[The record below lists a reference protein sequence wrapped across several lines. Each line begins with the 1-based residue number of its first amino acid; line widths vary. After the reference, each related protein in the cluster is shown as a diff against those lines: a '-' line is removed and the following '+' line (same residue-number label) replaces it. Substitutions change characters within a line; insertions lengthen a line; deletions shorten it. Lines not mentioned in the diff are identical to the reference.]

1 MATRTVKEKS
11 AQRLLVFLPPRRALP
26 GKAQLASSTVVTYVA
41 INAGAA
47 TTQAGETPI
56 ALLPRA
62 AAVDLVFDS
71 ADVFVTAIEAPKL
84 SDAKM
89 RQALPNI
96 LEDRLLSESSDLHF
110 AFQAPSRASGST
122 TVAAQPKV
130 AVSVIDR
137 VLLTR
142 ALDVFN
148 EIGIRPRAAYSEIYA
163 VPAPAAAVLAVR
175 VDRGRG
181 IARSGRHEGF
191 AFDLEGTGLP
201 PPVALAVRQLGVKR
215 VWVFGRDAAKL
226 QGGSNET
233 GAQIDVSQRDVD
245 LSAAD
250 GAVNLLQGPF
260 AQGGLFG
267 GLSIAGLPRMTLA
280 NMKAPLIW
288 AGVAAATFI
297 IGMNAYFLKLE
308 TESRDLRTQ
317 METAF
322 RSTFPGANPLGDPGL
337 VVLQTQRELGGLR
350 ARAGL
355 ASADDF
361 SVLNAQLAQLL
372 SSAPL
377 GSVAGIEFREGALK
391 VKFKPG
397 TADNPGLQNALRAQ
411 AIQQGLNLRF
421 EADGSARLT
430 PSGG

>member
-1 MATRTVKEKS
+1 MKDKA

-26 GKAQLASSTVVTYVA
+26 GKGQLASSTVVTYVA
-41 INAGAA
+41 FNAGAA
-47 TTQAGETPI
+47 MSQNGETPI

-62 AAVDLVFDS
+62 SAVDIVFDS

-84 SDAKM
+84 SDARL
-89 RQALPNI
+89 RQALPNL

-110 AFQAPSRASGST
+110 AFEPPARASGST
-122 TVAAQPKV
+122 TLAAQPKI

-137 VLLTR
+137 GLLTR

-148 EIGIRPRAAYSEIYA
+148 ETGIRVRAAYSEIYA
-163 VPAPAAAVLAVR
+163 VPAPAAGVLAVR

-191 AFDLEGTGLP
+191 AFDLETSGLP
-201 PPVALAVRQLGVKR
+201 APVALAVRQLGVKR
-215 VWVFGRDAAKL
+215 LWVFGRDSAKL
-226 QGGSNET
+226 QALGRET
-233 GAQIDVSQRDVD
+233 GMQIDASQRDVD
-245 LSAAD
+245 LSAAET
-250 GAVNLLQGPF
+250 GVNLLQGPF

-267 GLSIAGLPRMTLA
+267 GLSIAGLQKLSFATL
-280 NMKAPLIW
+280 KGPLVW
-288 AGVAAATFI
+288 AAVAVATFI
-297 IGMNAYFLKLE
+297 AGMNAYFFKLD
-308 TESRDLRTQ
+308 TEARDLKVQ

-322 RSTFPGANPLGDPGL
+322 RSTFPGAAPLGDPGL
-337 VVLQTQRELGGLR
+337 VVLQTQRELSGLR

-372 SSAPL
+372 STAPL
-377 GSVAGIEFREGALK
+377 GSVAGLEFREGTLK

-421 EADGSARLT
+421 EADGSARLA

>member
-1 MATRTVKEKS
+1 MKEKA

-26 GKAQLASSTVVTYVA
+26 GKGQLAASTVVTYVA
-41 INAGAA
+41 FNAGAA
-47 TTQAGETPI
+47 ISQNGETPI

-62 AAVDLVFDS
+62 SAVDIVFDS
-71 ADVFVTAIEAPKL
+71 ADVFVTAIEAPRL
-84 SDAKM
+84 SDAKL
-89 RQALPNI
+89 RQALPNL
-96 LEDRLLSESSDLHF
+96 LEDRLLSESADLHF
-110 AFQAPSRASGST
+110 AFEPPARSSGST
-122 TVAAQPKV
+122 TLAAQPKI

-137 VLLTR
+137 GLLTR

-148 EIGIRPRAAYSEIYA
+148 ETGIRVRAAYSEIYS
-163 VPAPAAAVLAVR
+163 VPAPAAGVLALR

-191 AFDLEGTGLP
+191 AFDLETTGLP
-201 PPVALAVRQLGVKR
+201 APVALAARQLGVKR
-215 VWVFGRDAAKL
+215 LWVFGRDSAKL
-226 QGGSNET
+226 QALGRET
-233 GAQIDVSQRDVD
+233 GLQIDVSQRDVD
-245 LSAAD
+245 VSAAET
-250 GAVNLLQGPF
+250 GVNLLQGPF

-267 GLSIAGLPRMTLA
+267 GLSVAGLPKLTFATL
-280 NMKAPLIW
+280 KGPLVW
-288 AGVAAATFI
+288 AVVAIATFI
-297 IGMNAYFLKLE
+297 AGMNAYFFKLD
-308 TESRDLRTQ
+308 TESRDLRAQ
-317 METAF
+317 MENAF
-322 RSTFPGANPLGDPGL
+322 RSTFPGAAPLGDPGL
-337 VVLQTQRELGGLR
+337 VVLQTQRELSGLR

-372 SSAPL
+372 STAPL
-377 GSVAGIEFREGALK
+377 GSVAGLEFREGTLK

-421 EADGSARLT
+421 EADGSARLA

>member
-1 MATRTVKEKS
+1 MREKS

-26 GKAQLASSTVVTYVA
+26 GKAQLASSTVVQYVA
-41 INAGAA
+41 FSGGAA
-47 TTQAGETPI
+47 TSQAGETPI

-62 AAVDLVFDS
+62 GAVDILFDS

-84 SDAKM
+84 SDAKL
-89 RQALPNI
+89 RQALPNL

-110 AFQAPSRASGST
+110 AFEPPARASSST
-122 TVAAQPKV
+122 TIAAQPKI

-137 VLLTR
+137 GLLTR

-148 EIGIRPRAAYSEIYA
+148 ETGIRVRAAYSEIYS
-163 VPAPAAAVLAVR
+163 VPAPAAGVLALR

-181 IARSGRHEGF
+181 IVRSGRHEGF
-191 AFDLEGTGLP
+191 AFDLEGSGP
-201 PPVALAVRQLGVKR
+201 PAPVALAVRQLGVKR
-215 VWVFGRDAAKL
+215 LWVFGRDAAKL
-226 QGGSNET
+226 QSLGREAGV
-233 GAQIDVSQRDVD
+233 QIDVSQRDVD
-245 LSAAD
+245 LSALD
-250 GAVNLLQGPF
+250 TGVNLLQGPF

-267 GLSIAGLPRMTLA
+267 GLSIAGMPKLSLATL
-280 NMKAPLIW
+280 KAPLVW
-288 AGVAAATFI
+288 ATVTLATFI
-297 IGMNAYFLKLE
+297 AGINIYFFKLE
-308 TESRDLRTQ
+308 TELRDLRTQ

-322 RSTFPGANPLGDPGL
+322 RSAFPEATAVVDP
-337 VVLQTQRELGGLR
+337 VLQTQRQLSGLR
-350 ARAGL
+350 ARAGI

-372 SSAPL
+372 STAPL
-377 GSVAGIEFREGALK
+377 GSVAGLEFREGALK

>member
-1 MATRTVKEKS
+1 MREKS
-11 AQRLLVFLPPRRALP
+11 AQRLLVFMPPRRNAP
-26 GKAQLASSTVVTYVA
+26 GKAQLASSTVVTYIA
-41 INAGAA
+41 LNAGVAN
-47 TTQAGETPI
+47 TQVGETPI

-62 AAVDLVFDS
+62 AAVDVVFDS

-84 SDAKM
+84 SDAKL
-89 RQALPNI
+89 RQALPNL

-110 AFQAPSRASGST
+110 AFEPPARASGST
-122 TVAAQPKV
+122 TLAAQPKI

-137 VLLTR
+137 GLLTR
-142 ALDVFN
+142 TLDVFN
-148 EIGIRPRAAYSEIYA
+148 ETGIRVRAAYSEIYV
-163 VPAPAAAVLAVR
+163 VPAPAAGVLAVR
-175 VDRGRG
+175 VDHGRG

-191 AFDLEGTGLP
+191 AFDLDGTGLP
-201 PPVALAVRQLGVKR
+201 PPVALAVRQLGIKR
-215 VWVFGRDAAKL
+215 VWAFGRDAAKL
-226 QGGSNET
+226 QGLGQE
-233 GAQIDVSQRDVD
+233 AVVQVDASQRDVD
-245 LSAAD
+245 LGAAD
-250 GAVNLLQGPF
+250 AAVNLLQGPF

-267 GLSIAGLPRMTLA
+267 GLSVAGMPRLSFATL
-280 NMKAPLIW
+280 KAPLIW
-288 AGVAAATFI
+288 AAVALATFI
-297 IGMNAYFLKLE
+297 VGMNLYFFKLE
-308 TESRDLRTQ
+308 TEVRDLRAG

-322 RSTFPGANPLGDPGL
+322 RSAFPEATAVVDP
-337 VVLQTQRELGGLR
+337 VLQTQRQLGGLR

-377 GSVAGIEFREGALK
+377 GSVAGLEFREGSLK

-421 EADGSARLT
+421 EADGTARLT

>member
-1 MATRTVKEKS
+1 MKEKS
-11 AQRLLVFLPPRRALP
+11 AQRLLVFMPPRRALP
-26 GKAQLASSTVVTYVA
+26 GKTQLASSTVVTYVA
-41 INAGAA
+41 FNAGAA
-47 TTQAGETPI
+47 ASQVGETPI

-62 AAVDLVFDS
+62 SSVDIVFDS

-84 SDAKM
+84 SDAKL
-89 RQALPNI
+89 RQALPNL

-110 AFQAPSRASGST
+110 AFEPPARASGST
-122 TVAAQPKV
+122 TLAAQPKI

-137 VLLTR
+137 GLLTR
-142 ALDVFN
+142 ALDVFA
-148 EIGIRPRAAYSEIYA
+148 ETGIRVRTAYSEIYS
-163 VPAPAAAVLAVR
+163 VPAPAAGVLALR
-175 VDRGRG
+175 ADRGRG

-191 AFDLEGTGLP
+191 AFDLESGGMP
-201 PPVALAVRQLGVKR
+201 APIVLAVRQLGVKR
-215 VWVFGRDAAKL
+215 LWVFGREAAKL
-226 QGGSNET
+226 QAAALEAGI
-233 GAQIDVSQRDVD
+233 QVDVSQRDVD

-250 GAVNLLQGPF
+250 TGVNLLQGPF

-267 GLSIAGLPRMTLA
+267 GFSGLPKLTFARL
-280 NMKAPLIW
+280 KAPLIW
-288 AGVAAATFI
+288 AAVAVATFI
-297 IGMNAYFLKLE
+297 VGMNAYHFKLE
-308 TESRDLRTQ
+308 TEVRDLRSQ

-322 RSTFPGANPLGDPGL
+322 RSAFPEATAVVDP
-337 VVLQTQRELGGLR
+337 VLQTQRQLSGLR
-350 ARAGL
+350 ARAGI

-377 GSVAGIEFREGALK
+377 GSVAGLEFRDGSLK

-421 EADGSARLT
+421 EPDGSARLT

>member
-1 MATRTVKEKS
+1 MKDKA

-26 GKAQLASSTVVTYVA
+26 GKGQLASSTVVTYVA
-41 INAGAA
+41 FNAGAA
-47 TTQAGETPI
+47 LSQNGETPI

-62 AAVDLVFDS
+62 SAVDIVFDS

-84 SDAKM
+84 SDARL
-89 RQALPNI
+89 RQALPNL

-110 AFQAPSRASGST
+110 AFEPPARASGST
-122 TVAAQPKV
+122 TLAAQPKI

-137 VLLTR
+137 GLLTR

-148 EIGIRPRAAYSEIYA
+148 ETGIRVRAAYSEIYA
-163 VPAPAAAVLAVR
+163 VPAPAAGVLAVR

-191 AFDLEGTGLP
+191 AFDLETSGLP
-201 PPVALAVRQLGVKR
+201 APVALAVRQLGVKR
-215 VWVFGRDAAKL
+215 LWVFGRDSAKL
-226 QGGSNET
+226 QALGRET
-233 GAQIDVSQRDVD
+233 GMQIDVSQRDVD
-245 LSAAD
+245 LSAAET
-250 GAVNLLQGPF
+250 GVNLLQGPF

-267 GLSIAGLPRMTLA
+267 GLSIAGLPKLSFATLRG
-280 NMKAPLIW
+280 PLVW
-288 AGVAAATFI
+288 AAVAVATFI
-297 IGMNAYFLKLE
+297 AGMNAYFFKLD
-308 TESRDLRTQ
+308 TEARDLRLQ

-322 RSTFPGANPLGDPGL
+322 RSTFPGAAPLGDPGL
-337 VVLQTQRELGGLR
+337 VVLQTQRELSGLR

-372 SSAPL
+372 STAPL
-377 GSVAGIEFREGALK
+377 GSVAGLEFRDGALK

>member
-1 MATRTVKEKS
+1 MKEKA

-47 TTQAGETPI
+47 SSQAGETPI

-62 AAVDLVFDS
+62 SAVDIVFDS

-84 SDAKM
+84 SDAKL
-89 RQALPNI
+89 RQALPNM
-96 LEDRLLSESSDLHF
+96 LEDRLLSESSDLHY
-110 AFQAPSRASGST
+110 AFEPPARSSGT
-122 TVAAQPKV
+122 TTLAAQPKI
-130 AVSVIDR
+130 AIAVIDR

-148 EIGIRPRAAYSEIYA
+148 EVGIRVRAAYSEIYSI
-163 VPAPAAAVLAVR
+163 PPPAAGALSVR
-175 VDRGRG
+175 VDRARG

-191 AFDLEGTGLP
+191 AFDLEGTALP
-201 PPVALAVRQLGVKR
+201 ASIALAVRQLGVKR
-215 VWVFGRDAAKL
+215 LWAFGRDANKL
-226 QGGSNET
+226 QAMGREAGL
-233 GAQIDVSQRDVD
+233 QVDVSQRDVD

-250 GAVNLLQGPF
+250 TGVNLLQGPF

-267 GLSIAGLPRMTLA
+267 GLAIAGLPKMTMATL
-280 NMKAPLIW
+280 KAPLVW
-288 AGVAAATFI
+288 AAVALGTFI
-297 IGMNAYFLKLE
+297 VGMNAYFFKLE
-308 TESRDLRTQ
+308 TELRDLRAQ
-317 METAF
+317 METSF
-322 RSTFPGANPLGDPGL
+322 RSAFPEATAVVDP
-337 VVLQTQRELGGLR
+337 VLQTQRQLGGLR

-372 SSAPL
+372 STAPL
-377 GSVAGIEFREGALK
+377 GSVAGLEFRDGSLK

-397 TADNPGLQNALRAQ
+397 TAENPGLQNALRAQ

>member
-1 MATRTVKEKS
+1 MREKS
-11 AQRLLVFLPPRRALP
+11 AQRLLVFMPPRRNAP
-26 GKAQLASSTVVTYVA
+26 GKAQLASSTVVTYIA
-41 INAGAA
+41 LNAGAA
-47 TTQAGETPI
+47 NTQVGETPI

-62 AAVDLVFDS
+62 AAVDVVFDS

-84 SDAKM
+84 SDAKL
-89 RQALPNI
+89 RQALPNL

-110 AFQAPSRASGST
+110 AFEPPARASGST
-122 TVAAQPKV
+122 TLAAQPKI

-137 VLLTR
+137 GLLTR
-142 ALDVFN
+142 TLDVFN
-148 EIGIRPRAAYSEIYA
+148 ETGIRVRAAYSEIYV
-163 VPAPAAAVLAVR
+163 VPAPAAGVLAVR

-191 AFDLEGTGLP
+191 AFDLDGTGLP
-201 PPVALAVRQLGVKR
+201 PPVALAVRQLGIKR
-215 VWVFGRDAAKL
+215 VWAFGRDAAKL
-226 QGGSNET
+226 QGLGQE
-233 GAQIDVSQRDVD
+233 AVVQVDASQRDVD
-245 LSAAD
+245 LGAAD
-250 GAVNLLQGPF
+250 AAVNLLQGPF

-267 GLSIAGLPRMTLA
+267 GLSVAGMPKLSFATL
-280 NMKAPLIW
+280 KAPLIW
-288 AGVAAATFI
+288 AAVAIATFI
-297 IGMNAYFLKLE
+297 VGMNVYFYKLE
-308 TESRDLRTQ
+308 TEVRDLRAS

-322 RSTFPGANPLGDPGL
+322 RSAFPEATAVVDP
-337 VVLQTQRELGGLR
+337 VLQTQRQLGGLR

-377 GSVAGIEFREGALK
+377 GSVAGLEFREGSLK